1 MAQQINQQDTRELT
15 LGIYVT
21 GSETNAT
28 YGISLKTGKGNYK
41 FLFGTTIGKNAAA
54 LTALKAMIVENIKA
68 KGMKIGLC
76 TNSEWLIKELTG
88 GFRAKS
94 AVERLAEYGQETM
107 SLFNS
112 VIKEL
117 KDREDRLEV
126 TEDELAMDLART
138 AAYYELH
145 QQKAAKEAASIAS
158 SEEPLE
164 GEALEA

>member
-1 MAQQINQQDTRELT
+1 MAQMIQDTREIT
-15 LGIYVT
+15 LGVYVT

-41 FLFGTTIGKNAAA
+41 FMFGTTIGKNAAA

-68 KGMKIGLC
+68 KGMMIGLC

-88 GFRAKS
+88 GFRAKTP
-94 AVERLAEYGQETM
+94 VERLAEYGQETM
-107 SLFNS
+107 NLFNA

-117 KDREDRLEV
+117 KDREDKLV
-126 TEDELAMDLART
+126 LTDDELAIELART

-145 QQKAAKEAASIAS
+145 AQKAAKEAAAIAS
-158 SEEPLE
+158 SEEE
-164 GEALEA
+164 LEAIEA